1 MRTQLLALG
10 LLASL
15 AFSLAAW
22 LEPWHATWA
31 GNRSKSPNLLQTAL
45 GDGRKLFARHVYSK
59 ADAYFHNGY
68 YPSLFDCTEVEEKA
82 GNLSQTVGLSRDEH
96 NCGDDYLGKPKDWI
110 DAFSRH
116 FYPSRHSHIGE
127 AKCGHDHEHDSHGN
141 CEHCEHCEHAQ
152 GEKKSG
158 DEREILPWFRLSAEL
173 DPESVQTYV
182 VCSYWMR
189 GALGKVDEAE
199 QFLRIGLRA
208 NPGDYEL
215 LFELG
220 RIYAEDRKDPS
231 RARNLWELGL
241 KNWREREPG
250 KAEPN
255 IFLYAQLL
263 GQLATLEE
271 KEGRYARA
279 LEHLTALKSVSPNK
293 AFIQQWIDEIRYEH
307 AP

>member
-1 MRTQLLALG
+1 MRTNLLPLG

-15 AFSLAAW
+15 AFSFAAW
-22 LEPWHATWA
+22 LEPWHASWA
-31 GNRSKSPNLLQTAL
+31 GNRGKSANLLQTAL

-68 YPSLFDCTEVEEKA
+68 YPSIFDPTNDAKA
-82 GNLSQTVGLSRDEH
+82 GRLSQTAGLSKDEH
-96 NCGDDYLGKPKDWI
+96 DCGDDHIGKPRDWI

-116 FYPSRHSHIGE
+116 FYPSRHTHIGE
-127 AKCGHDHEHDSHGN
+127 GRCGHEHNHDSHEG
-141 CEHCEHCEHAQ
+141 CDHCEHCERAQ
-152 GEKKSG
+152 SDKQSG
-158 DEREILPWFRLSAEL
+158 DEREILPWLRLSAEL

-182 VCSYWMR
+182 VCSYWLR
-189 GALGKVDEAE
+189 GALKKVDEAE
-199 QFLRIGLRA
+199 QFLRMGLRA

-220 RIYAEDRKDPS
+220 RIYAEDRNDPS

-241 KNWREREPG
+241 KNWREREAG

-255 IFLYAQLL
+255 VFLCAQLL
-263 GQLATLEE
+263 GQLAMLEE
-271 KEGRYARA
+271 KQGRYARA
-279 LEHLTALKSVSPNK
+279 LEHLTALKSISPNK
-293 AFIQQWIDEIRYEH
+293 ATIQQWIDEIRYEH

>member
-1 MRTQLLALG
+1 MRTQLLAFG
-10 LLASL
+10 LLAGL

-31 GNRSKSPNLLQTAL
+31 GNRSKSANLLQTAL
-45 GDGRKLFARHVYSK
+45 GDGRKLFARHIYSK

-68 YPSLFDCTEVEEKA
+68 YPSLFDPTEVEGKA
-82 GNLSQTVGLSRDEH
+82 GNLSQTVGLSRDQH
-96 NCGDDYLGKPKDWI
+96 DCGDDYLGKPKDWI

-127 AKCGHDHEHDSHGN
+127 AKCDHDHEHDPHGN

-158 DEREILPWFRLSAEL
+158 DEREILPWLRLSTEL

-182 VCSYWMR
+182 VCSYWLR

-199 QFLRIGLRA
+199 QFLRMGLRA

-241 KNWREREPG
+241 KNWRERETG
-250 KAEPN
+250 KADPN

-271 KEGRYARA
+271 KQGRYARA